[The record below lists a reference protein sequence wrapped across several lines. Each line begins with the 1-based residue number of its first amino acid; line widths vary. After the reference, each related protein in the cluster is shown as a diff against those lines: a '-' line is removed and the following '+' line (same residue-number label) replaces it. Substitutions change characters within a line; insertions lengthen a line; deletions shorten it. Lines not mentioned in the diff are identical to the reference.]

1 MIDILCY
8 GGSAGAFTF
17 AFLMIVRAVFEDG
30 WLAVPNG
37 FNWIIECTV
46 GGRRRKAE
54 RDAAKLAQR
63 IAWLENC
70 SRQWEEL
77 RAQGRD
83 PLWTEV
89 FGWIA
94 DAEPCS
100 CGYVQECG
108 IWCGDGH
115 LTGQCA
121 HVPNATVNEVAYGRM
136 VKEARLVEKDAA
148 GNVVVCEPDVG
159 QPLTAEQY
167 GRRIRPLMWDVEGA
181 GGKYER

>member
-1 MIDILCY
+1 MI
-8 GGSAGAFTF
+8 AKA
-17 AFLMIVRAVFEDG
+17 MFEDG

-37 FNWIIECTV
+37 FNWIIERTA
-46 GGRRRKAE
+46 GRRRWKAE
-54 RDAAKLAQR
+54 LEAEGLAQR

-83 PLWTEV
+83 PLWTDV

-94 DAEPCS
+94 DAEMCP

-115 LTGQCA
+115 LTGACG
-121 HVPNATVNEVAYGRM
+121 HRGNIVHATVNEVEYGRM
-136 VKEARLVEKDAA
+136 VEKAQLVEKDAA
-148 GNVVVCEPDVG
+148 GNIVICEP
-159 QPLTAEQY
+159 
-167 GRRIRPLMWDVEGA
+167 IRPVLWDVEGV